1 MPATSTAHR
10 RGMLAKIHIAIKDL
24 GLSDADY
31 RAMLNNLF
39 GVDSSAK
46 LTDRQLHDLLG
57 HLTSRGFTGRKTGDK
72 AAPDDAAVNRK
83 PMLAK
88 IGALLTVL
96 GQLENRHVP
105 WEYAAGIL
113 KRQSGVMHLKWAT
126 CAQLRGVIAAL
137 ARRVDKLERDAVLT
151 AHLNGESR

>member
-1 MPATSTAHR
+1 MAATAASSR
-10 RGMLAKIHIAIKDL
+10 RAMLAKIHIAIKDL
-24 GLSDADY
+24 GLSDEDY
-31 RAMLNNLF
+31 RAMLDNLY

-46 LTDRQLHDLLG
+46 LGGRQLHDLLG
-57 HLTSRGFTGRKTGDK
+57 HLTSRGFSGRKGGDK
-72 AAPDDAAVNRK
+72 AAPGDADVNRK

-113 KRQSGVMHLKWAT
+113 KRQSGVMRLQWAT
-126 CAQLRGVIAAL
+126 GQQLRGVIAAL
-137 ARRVDKLERDAVLT
+137 ARRVDKLERDAALT
-151 AHLNGESR
+151 AHLNGEAQ